1 MAEHRL
7 WLHPQS
13 YMPASYYAA
22 PQGRRCHLFVKKMRR
37 AGQTLICGRLT
48 APPDDSDQR
57 APAQNVS
64 ATVSPGAQGAVPG
77 TLRSSTMRFHA
88 SELIRDDDGSYGT
101 S

>member
-37 AGQTLICGRLT
+37 AGQTPICICGRLT
-48 APPDDSDQR
+48 ALPMILTREPSAEGQCNGFARRRWSGHTDPSVIDDAISC
-57 APAQNVS
+57 AP
-64 ATVSPGAQGAVPG
+64 
-77 TLRSSTMRFHA
+77 
-88 SELIRDDDGSYGT
+88 I
-101 S
+101 